1 MFDDRMVAACKR
13 ALFNAPKED
22 FIVNTSTAASG
33 IFGPVH
39 RFPYLAV
46 MLLMMT
52 ASAWAQ
58 KPQVPNPLVPKAK
71 KPPVEAEQPP
81 IPTTHEL
88 TAADVEAFLAGVMP
102 LQLAREDIAGAVIM
116 IVKDG
121 KVLFKQGYGYA
132 DVEKKVA
139 VSPDNTLFRPGS
151 ISKLFTWTAVM
162 QQVEQG
168 KLDLDR
174 DVNEYIDFKIP
185 AAYGKPITLR
195 NLMTHTP
202 GFEETVQ
209 ALFVSDAKDL
219 TPLDTYLKEHL
230 PARIFPAGTTPAY
243 SNYGTGLAGYIVQRV
258 SGQPYFD
265 YIDEHILKPLGM
277 NHSTFRQPLLDDLKP
292 MMSNGYDVASQ
303 PPKSFEYV
311 NVPPAGSSSVTA
323 ADMAHFMIA
332 HLQDGTYEGA
342 QILRPETAKL
352 MHSRQFENLP
362 DMNAMALGFYEE
374 KRNGHR
380 IIGHGGDTQYF
391 HSDLHLIP
399 DANLG
404 FFISYNSA
412 GKGEIGAREAV
423 WHKFL
428 DRYFPYKAPAGSQVS
443 TAAQDAQSLAGHY
456 IVSRRSETTIL
467 KVLGVADQS
476 KLSVNDD
483 GTISVGDFKDLNGEP
498 KKFREIGSLM
508 FRDVNGQDRIGFK
521 RDSSGN
527 PIAVIDY
534 PFMVFQK
541 AHWYENSAFH
551 LPLIIGSLVI
561 LLLAVLLWPIAA
573 LIRWHYGQKLNL
585 APEQRHLRLL
595 VRIVSL
601 LDLLFFAGFAIFFT
615 LAFKDI
621 GLLSPRYNIWL
632 RLIQLIG
639 GVGVLGTVV
648 AIWNAFRSWRQSDRW
663 LWSRIGDTLIG
674 MAAIGVVWFVF
685 TWNMLHWSLRY

>member
-71 KPPVEAEQPP
+71 KAPVEAEQPP

-209 ALFVSDAKDL
+209 ALFVNDAKDL

-311 NVPPAGSSSVTA
+311 NIPPAGSSSVTA

-412 GKGEIGAREAV
+412 GKGEIG
-423 WHKFL
+423 
-428 DRYFPYKAPAGSQVS
+428 P
-443 TAAQDAQSLAGHY
+443 
-456 IVSRRSETTIL
+456 
-467 KVLGVADQS
+467 
-476 KLSVNDD
+476 
-483 GTISVGDFKDLNGEP
+483 
-498 KKFREIGSLM
+498 LM

-639 GVGVLGTVV
+639 GVRVLGTVV